1 MSDHKEPVVQEPA
14 PPSESDVAAFNKHLK
29 GYIKIGIIEFI
40 FTVVTVWISFLAE
53 KSMGTKIVLTLLSAT
68 GNAVLV
74 AAILMHLKDEKKMIW
89 KVLFFTGAF
98 LVVLFFL
105 TWLARSDEI
114 AGVLHNHH

>member
-1 MSDHKEPVVQEPA
+1 MSEHHETPAPAEPA
-14 PPSESDVAAFNKHLK
+14 PSASDVQAFNKHLK

-40 FTVVTVWISFLAE
+40 FTVVTVAISF
-53 KSMGTKIVLTLLSAT
+53 SFSSTGTKIALTLLSAT

-105 TWLARSDEI
+105 TWLARTDEI
-114 AGVLHNHH
+114 VGVLHNHH

>member
-1 MSDHKEPVVQEPA
+1 MSDDHKEPAVQA

-29 GYIKIGIIEFI
+29 SYVIIGGIEFL
-40 FTVVTVWISFLAE
+40 FTFLTVGISFFFE
-53 KSMGTKIVLTLLSAT
+53 NMGTKIAVTLLSAAA
-68 GNAVLV
+68 NAILV